1 MTRRRQLES
10 AVQCRWA
17 ACLAGILGAAA
28 FAFAV
33 PQAPQTNT
41 TREEAKPQKPAHGS
55 SSAPKHEFPTGGV
68 WHHFGEKGNASAAPG
83 SQAGGAYPSGAN
95 RNVLKASPG
104 GTSQSAAAGRTGV
117 LERQM
122 WALVNQDRLRPEAL
136 AETGGQAHPLK
147 WNERLAAVAR
157 AHSLNMLKQHS
168 FSHTDRDGTT
178 FSVRIKRAG
187 IPWQA
192 SGENIAIYDTVE
204 RAEFAFM
211 NEPRFQDNHRGNIL
225 NASYTDVGIGVVQG
239 PDGSLYI
246 TQDFIASPPEG
257 AGASSDP
264 PAFN

>member
-1 MTRRRQLES
+1 MTRRRQLKS

-17 ACLAGILGAAA
+17 ACLVGILGAAA

-41 TREEAKPQKPAHGS
+41 TPEDAEPQKPTHGS
-55 SSAPKHEFPTGGV
+55 PSAPKHEFPTGGV
-68 WHHFGEKGNASAAPG
+68 WHHFGEKGNASAARG
-83 SQAGGAYPSGAN
+83 SQTAGAYPARAD

-104 GTSQSAAAGRTGV
+104 ATSQSFGAGRTGA

-122 WALVNQDRLRPEAL
+122 WVLVNQDRLRAEAL

-157 AHSLNMLKQHS
+157 AHSLSMLKQHS
-168 FSHTDRDGTT
+168 FSHTDADGTT

-192 SGENIAIYDTVE
+192 SGENIAIYDTVG
-204 RAEFAFM
+204 RAESAFM

-257 AGASSDP
+257 ARSDE
-264 PAFN
+264 